1 VNLPLLDSLDAY
13 LGHYYQTA
21 DQFAAA
27 CGISAEE
34 LATLVSENLIP
45 KASYTVVRSDRLISQ
60 AFGEIRVQDVTP
72 GQYFH
77 PGNATWVARAM
88 ATRRAVGPQQANRDL
103 KERFTANFAAALKE
117 LDRTIFRLQD
127 SFTDSGDVIAEGLDA
142 RTESAWTSYL
152 SGVFSLCVADPSTE
166 LSIARKEVLQEALTE
181 INDRQPEPESS
192 EVDKQKILELVEQ
205 YARASMPFSPPEYPR
220 SSRKRLVE
228 DLGARLRGV

>member
-1 VNLPLLDSLDAY
+1 MAVARRGKRFKTLPVAL
-13 LGHYYQTA
+13 
-21 DQFAAA
+21 
-27 CGISAEE
+27 
-34 LATLVSENLIP
+34 
-45 KASYTVVRSDRLISQ
+45 SQ
-60 AFGEIRVQDVTP
+60 CFPRVQ
-72 GQYFH
+72 
-77 PGNATWVARAM
+77 
-88 ATRRAVGPQQANRDL
+88 
-103 KERFTANFAAALKE
+103 
-117 LDRTIFRLQD
+117 
-127 SFTDSGDVIAEGLDA
+127 DA